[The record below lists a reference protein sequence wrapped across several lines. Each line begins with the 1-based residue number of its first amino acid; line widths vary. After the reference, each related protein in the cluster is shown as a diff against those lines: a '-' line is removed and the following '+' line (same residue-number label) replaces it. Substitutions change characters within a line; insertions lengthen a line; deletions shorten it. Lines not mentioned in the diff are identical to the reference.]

1 VGRSFLEIE
10 DKKEAQFDALPRAV
24 VCVLHAAVAIP
35 MAAKNFS
42 GFAALQCL
50 LRVTADDIRQ
60 RYSAPVSGIVAPQRV
75 SNVRIVTKL

>member
-10 DKKEAQFDALPRAV
+10 DKKEAQFV

-60 RYSAPVSGIVAPQRV
+60 RYSAPVSGIVAPHRV